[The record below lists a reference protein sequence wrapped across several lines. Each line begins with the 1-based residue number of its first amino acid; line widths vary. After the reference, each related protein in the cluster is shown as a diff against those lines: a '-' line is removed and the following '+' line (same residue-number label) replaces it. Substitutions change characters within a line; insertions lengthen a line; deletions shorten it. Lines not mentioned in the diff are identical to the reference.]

1 MELGNYGESPQTTR
15 IRPQNI
21 TIDDKKELYRCY
33 LPFIKD
39 GGIFIPFNN
48 DVTAEN
54 IYPGMSILVLLSV
67 IEPRNRVT
75 ISGKVVWIQ
84 KSGAVKG
91 FGISL
96 GSSTQ
101 AKSLK
106 DYIEMTIADLAQKKE
121 MTYTI

>member
-1 MELGNYGESPQTTR
+1 MELGKFGESPQTMR

-21 TIDDKKELYRCY
+21 TIDDKKDLYKCY

-39 GGIFIPFNN
+39 GGIFIPFND

-54 IYPGMSILVLLSV
+54 IYPGMTILLLLTV
-67 IEPRNRVT
+67 IEPKNRVT

-91 FGISL
+91 YGVSL
-96 GSSTQ
+96 GSSVP

-106 DYIEMTIADLAQKKE
+106 DYIEMTVSDLAQKKE
-121 MTYTI
+121 PTYTI